1 LNVATAGLATF
12 ATTANAVAG
21 ANVSGQV
28 SNALVAGTV
37 YTNAQPNIT
46 SVGTLTG
53 FTSNGVVNFANTSN
67 VTLGAVANLHISG
80 GSANNIL
87 LTNGSGN
94 LSWASISTVNG
105 VGVNQLVFV
114 LNAAYSL
121 TSLKNTLQSLF
132 GLTNG
137 VTLAS
142 NTRYQ
147 YELMFNM
154 QFNKAGVL
162 TYALALGSGVAV
174 AQHNYQA
181 EANQTNTLIGYGAGI
196 TMMSQNATGATITTG
211 TAIGDTTNG
220 YGHYIVRG
228 TIDVTTGGNIN
239 FMISQD
245 QNTPITWSTLTGS
258 YITLMPLGAIG
269 ANTTAGTWS

>member
-105 VGVNQLVFV
+105 VGGNQLVFV
-114 LNAAYSL
+114 LNAQQSIGNA
-121 TSLKNTLQSLF
+121 KNTLLSLF

-137 VTLAS
+137 VALAT

-147 YELMFNM
+147 YEILFNA
-154 QFNKAGVL
+154 QCNRAGTL
-162 TYALALGSGVAV
+162 SYALALGGGAAV
-174 AQHNYQA
+174 AQHNYIVTSNKTTA
-181 EANQTNTLIGYGAGI
+181 IDAYSAGV
-196 TMMSQNATGATITTG
+196 TMMSQNATGAAITTAQTVAD
-211 TAIGDTTNG
+211 TATFTHTT
-220 YGHYIVRG
+220 IQG
-228 TIDVTTGGNIN
+228 TIDVTTGGNVN
-239 FMISQD
+239 FMVSQD
-245 QNTPITWSTLTGS
+245 QNTPVTWTINAGS
-258 YITLMPLGAIG
+258 YVRLMPLGAIG
-269 ANTTAGTWS
+269 ANTAAGTWS